1 MFVPIN
7 CQGLSGSSAG
17 SNNCNGSNSQPV
29 AHRSSMSCEVKIP
42 SRKGAK
48 NIDEYLV
55 TKRRNGGSNCHSDD
69 RGDSEIGKGSL
80 EAQYFENQNSSWSKG
95 AEHGFGNAKRH
106 VLLSLVSHL
115 VLTFCFP

>member
-1 MFVPIN
+1 M
-7 CQGLSGSSAG
+7 G
-17 SNNCNGSNSQPV
+17 
-29 AHRSSMSCEVKIP
+29 REVKIP

-80 EAQYFENQNSSWSKG
+80 EAQYFVNQNSSWSKG
-95 AEHGFGNAKRH
+95 AEHGFDLHWRSCQKTKIIY
-106 VLLSLVSHL
+106 LLLH
-115 VLTFCFP
+115 